1 MKLHIFNPGH
11 DDALAAGTPYYTHAR
26 VARKIEDSLWQ
37 LPRLWAEENDV
48 VIKLHALKD
57 FHEWDKVKAIEP
69 WGWDAALVH
78 QLEKAGAPS
87 HLLPDA
93 TTLHAIRT
101 FSNRQTAVKL
111 LQLIDKPPFVESYFA
126 TTWEEVCDY
135 VAHHR
140 HVIAKAP
147 WSCSGRGL
155 VSLSPTSDVR
165 QQKRIVA
172 ILNKQGGIALEP
184 FYERTAD
191 FAMEFEAVKDG
202 NVRFIGLS
210 RFYTDRKGQYTGNL
224 VASDIN
230 ILKGLAPFPFPHV
243 KEQICEATRQL
254 LGGLYSGPFGIDM
267 LQFRKED
274 KIYTHP
280 CVEINL
286 RHTMGC
292 VAIALRKKLPTP
304 ESCALFRPLA
314 QARATDC
321 LLENFPYPIVNL
333 V

>member
-57 FHEWDKVKAIEP
+57 FHRWEDVNAIEP

-101 FSNRQTAVKL
+101 LSNRQTAVKL

-126 TTWEEVCDY
+126 TKWEEVSYY
-135 VAHHR
+135 VAHHHR
-140 HVIAKAP
+140 VIAKAP

-155 VSLSPTSDVR
+155 VSLSQTPDVR
-165 QQKRIVA
+165 EQKRIES
-172 ILNKQGGIALEP
+172 ILNKQDGIALEP

-202 NVRFIGLS
+202 SVRFLGLS

-230 ILKGLAPFPFPHV
+230 ILKGLAPFPFDHV

-254 LGGLYSGPFGIDM
+254 FGGLYCGPFGIDM
-267 LQFRKED
+267 LQFRKEN
-274 KIYTHP
+274 KIHTHP

-286 RHTMGC
+286 RRTMGS
-292 VAIALRKKLPTP
+292 VAIALRKKLPSP
-304 ESCALFRPLA
+304 ESCALFRPIT
-314 QARATDC
+314 QARATDK
-321 LLENFPYPIVNL
+321 LLDSLPYPIVDIG
-333 V
+333 